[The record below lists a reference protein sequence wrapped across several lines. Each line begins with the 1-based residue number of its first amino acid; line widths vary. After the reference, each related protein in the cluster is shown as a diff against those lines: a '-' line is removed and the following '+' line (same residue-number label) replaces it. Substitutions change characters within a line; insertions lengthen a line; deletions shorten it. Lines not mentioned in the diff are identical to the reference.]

1 MGGSVA
7 NILSAF
13 VGIIVLLAFVVIFI
27 RTQSPWILGALIAEA
42 VTLAMRLGFGFAMQ
56 NEAIRDIYLA
66 VWQLAGLAM
75 AVCLLAYAINL
86 PPLRRERHD
95 EPH

>member
-1 MGGSVA
+1 MGSAV

-13 VGIIVLLAFVVIFI
+13 GGVILLLAFVVIYI

-42 VTLAMRLGFGFAMQ
+42 VTLAMRLGFGFAVQ
-56 NEAIRDIYLA
+56 NEAIRDIYMA

-95 EPH
+95 GTL